1 MSLLAAQSN
10 NYQMPIVSESPSV
23 HRTTDSMVAM
33 NGGFK
38 DYDGHLVDNLVD
50 HLIDNLLTIL
60 FTLLSTISLT
70 ILLTVLFPVL
80 EIDYR
85 GYRGRRTKDIWED
98 QKAGRPKNLV
108 GECPNICLQL

>member
-38 DYDGHLVDNLVD
+38 YYDGHLVDQLVD
-50 HLIDNLLTIL
+50 HLVVALCDTALFKKMNIL
-60 FTLLSTISLT
+60 F
-70 ILLTVLFPVL
+70 
-80 EIDYR
+80 E
-85 GYRGRRTKDIWED
+85 
-98 QKAGRPKNLV
+98 
-108 GECPNICLQL
+108 